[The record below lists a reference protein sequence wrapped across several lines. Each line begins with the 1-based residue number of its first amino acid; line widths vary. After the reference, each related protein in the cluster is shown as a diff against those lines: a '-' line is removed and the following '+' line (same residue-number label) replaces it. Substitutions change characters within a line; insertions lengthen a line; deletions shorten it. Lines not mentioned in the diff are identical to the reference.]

1 MQYNFIE
8 GYVRF
13 HRFFLIK
20 SQMNKVSRLKSV
32 SDVNF
37 VIHLLY
43 FYFYNVLQGIHSV
56 ILPDVDGNVDNSLH
70 LIKFKTSSILL

>member
-20 SQMNKVSRLKSV
+20 SQVNNVSRLKTV

-37 VIHLLY
+37 IIHLLY
-43 FYFYNVLQGIHSV
+43 VCV
-56 ILPDVDGNVDNSLH
+56 
-70 LIKFKTSSILL
+70 T